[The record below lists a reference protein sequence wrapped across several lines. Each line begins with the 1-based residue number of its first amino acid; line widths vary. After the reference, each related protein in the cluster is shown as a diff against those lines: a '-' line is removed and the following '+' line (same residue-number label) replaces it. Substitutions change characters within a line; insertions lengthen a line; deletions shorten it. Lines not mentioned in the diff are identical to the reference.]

1 MTRTNTFPANNSYG
15 RGTDNHMTC
24 TESGRMSDQRT
35 AALQADHIA
44 ELHAPTSPGDQAPLG
59 LEKLAIGAAMLVVK
73 RGRNVVSRHMLDGP
87 CTSVGRHPG
96 SDVFLDDITVS
107 RRHAEFRCETGE
119 FSIVDTG
126 SLNGTYVNRQPMDF
140 AVLANGD
147 EIQIGNTRLM
157 FITGPTTQE
166 AV

>member
-1 MTRTNTFPANNSYG
+1 MTRT
-15 RGTDNHMTC
+15 D
-24 TESGRMSDQRT
+24 SGRMSDQLT
-35 AALQADHIA
+35 AALQADHLA
-44 ELHAPTSPGDQAPLG
+44 ELHAPTSPGARAPLG
-59 LEKLAIGAAMLVVK
+59 LERLPIGAALLVVK
-73 RGRNVVSRHMLDGP
+73 RGPNVGSRYVVDGP

-107 RRHAEFRCETGE
+107 RRHAEFRCENGE
-119 FSIVDTG
+119 FSIVDMG

-147 EIQIGNTRLM
+147 EIQIGNSRLM
-157 FITGPTTQE
+157 FITGPTTKE